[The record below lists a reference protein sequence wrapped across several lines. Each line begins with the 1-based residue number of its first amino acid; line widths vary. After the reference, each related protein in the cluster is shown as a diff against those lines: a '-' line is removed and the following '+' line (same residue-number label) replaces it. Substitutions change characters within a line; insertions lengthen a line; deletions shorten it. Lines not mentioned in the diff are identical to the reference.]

1 MVEEPAGTYGTPYT
15 VSRVLGVEPE
25 GLREPMMRIRT
36 LRKGLDRSS
45 FERLKSVTGL
55 DYARL
60 AEALSVSAKTL
71 QRKDVFDVVQS
82 EKMYELAEL
91 YAVGMA
97 YFGVEGFRVWM
108 ERPLFS
114 LGNAK
119 PIDLID
125 LTEGIRLVKTEVLKV
140 QHGIAV

>member
-1 MVEEPAGTYGTPYT
+1 M
-15 VSRVLGVEPE
+15 
-25 GLREPMMRIRT
+25 
-36 LRKGLDRSS
+36 
-45 FERLKSVTGL
+45 
-55 DYARL
+55 
-60 AEALSVSAKTL
+60 
-71 QRKDVFDVVQS
+71 VQS

-97 YFGVEGFRVWM
+97 YFGIEGFRVWM

-119 PIDLID
+119 PIDL
-125 LTEGIRLVKTEVLKV
+125 EGIRLVKAEVLKV